1 MKSDAEREEFFPLLL
16 STKIPLLKSTRHK
29 YLVRLHFITE
39 YVKLFC
45 KEFKEIFY
53 MVNVNYAEDIVPLS
67 SFRAD
72 MTRLM
77 SQTKATHRPIVVTQ
91 NGRAANVFLDVA
103 DYQQLV
109 DKLDLMMDI
118 YKGEQDIAAGRVH
131 STDDVRRA
139 IASDLG
145 VSI

>member
-1 MKSDAEREEFFPLLL
+1 
-16 STKIPLLKSTRHK
+16 
-29 YLVRLHFITE
+29 
-39 YVKLFC
+39 
-45 KEFKEIFY
+45 

-77 SQTKATHRPIVVTQ
+77 AQTKETHRPIVVTQ

-103 DYQQLV
+103 DYQKLI
-109 DKLDLMMDI
+109 DKINLMMDI

-131 STDDVRRA
+131 SMEDARRA
-139 IASDLG
+139 ISTNLG